1 MNIFVAA
8 ILGLFVFS
16 VAIATGTTTTAPNTN
31 TEHLMVFQII
41 QKQMIFDSSTVESA
55 TIVSPE
61 NTTELYGLQLKLK
74 TSAANHLG
82 ELTGEN
88 IDKRA
93 NIILDNMVLSSPV
106 IRSKLGAEFIITG
119 LTKDQ
124 AEQFIKSLS
133 KQ

>member
-55 TIVSPE
+55 TI
-61 NTTELYGLQLKLK
+61 G
-74 TSAANHLG
+74 
-82 ELTGEN
+82 
-88 IDKRA
+88 
-93 NIILDNMVLSSPV
+93 
-106 IRSKLGAEFIITG
+106 
-119 LTKDQ
+119 
-124 AEQFIKSLS
+124 
-133 KQ
+133 